1 MNPHLGA
8 FDPSVAPKRSN
19 SGREIIYVQN
29 QRIIGS
35 SQTVG
40 DYVSP
45 SAHALAQQTMPD
57 DVAQAFAALK
67 GYSYREL
74 YHWLK
79 IDRQDGRPL
88 TQSRCE
94 FTVLISAN
102 LPDRTE
108 TLDSAQ
114 LVHP

>member
-1 MNPHLGA
+1 MNPQLGS

-35 SQTVG
+35 TQTVG
-40 DYVSP
+40 DFVGP
-45 SAHALAQQTMPD
+45 SHGLAQQTIPD
-57 DVAQAFAALK
+57 EVANAFAALR

-79 IDRQDGRPL
+79 IDRQDGTYFTQLPRAMALMDFL
-88 TQSRCE
+88 TCG
-94 FTVLISAN
+94 TC
-102 LPDRTE
+102 RTA
-108 TLDSAQ
+108 TFDLAQ
-114 LVHP
+114 LVDP

>member
-1 MNPHLGA
+1 MNHHLGS
-8 FDPSVAPKRSN
+8 FDPTVAPKRSN

-40 DYVSP
+40 DFVGP
-45 SAHALAQQTMPD
+45 SAHALAQQTIPD
-57 DVAQAFAALK
+57 DVANAFAALR

-79 IDRQDGRPL
+79 IDRQDGTCSIPISPRVRCPL
-88 TQSRCE
+88 
-94 FTVLISAN
+94 
-102 LPDRTE
+102 
-108 TLDSAQ
+108 
-114 LVHP
+114 

>member
-1 MNPHLGA
+1 MNPHMST

-35 SQTVG
+35 SQTVA

-57 DVAQAFAALK
+57 DVAQAFAALR

-79 IDRQDGRPL
+79 IDRQDG
-88 TQSRCE
+88 
-94 FTVLISAN
+94 VL
-102 LPDRTE
+102 L
-108 TLDSAQ
+108 L
-114 LVHP
+114 

>member
-1 MNPHLGA
+1 MNQHLGA

-57 DVAQAFAALK
+57 DVAHAFATLK

-79 IDRQDGRPL
+79 IDRQDGPSL
-88 TQSRCE
+88 TQLRYKLAIVIIAD
-94 FTVLISAN
+94 FLN
-102 LPDRTE
+102 RTE
-108 TLDSAQ
+108 ALDSAQ